1 MLENAELFVKLS
13 IFVYFIGFASVLMRQ
28 TNIVWVGMALG
39 CTVMD
44 KVISQTLPFIK
55 EKDKEKRST
64 NSYTFKVVEYSLC
77 AFFVRVFS
85 IYWSI
90 YEYFQDIFDVLA
102 FYCKRFYLVPK
113 QIRLLFVY
121 LIGYIS
127 VIVSFI
133 GFVIVNG
140 SIVVGDKS
148 AHEAAIHLPQVNTAK
163 NHIKSDWIPNSNF

>member
-77 AFFVRVFS
+77 ALFMRVFS
-85 IYWSI
+85 IY
-90 YEYFQDIFDVLA
+90 
-102 FYCKRFYLVPK
+102 
-113 QIRLLFVY
+113 
-121 LIGYIS
+121 
-127 VIVSFI
+127 
-133 GFVIVNG
+133 
-140 SIVVGDKS
+140 
-148 AHEAAIHLPQVNTAK
+148 
-163 NHIKSDWIPNSNF
+163 